1 MLALELKDVNYSYFT
16 KEKETK
22 ALQDINLS
30 VKKGQFISI
39 VGPSGCGK
47 STLLSII
54 CGLIEPTSGEVIVN
68 GRPVKDEMRNIG
80 YMLQHD
86 HLFEWRSVYG
96 NVMLG
101 LDIHRKK
108 DTRNLATHYLSQYGL
123 LDFKNSRPSELSGGM
138 RQRVALIRTLMME
151 PDILLLDE
159 PFSALDYQT
168 RLIVCD
174 DISSIIKKEHKT
186 AILVTHDLAEAISVG
201 ESVYVL
207 TKRPGR
213 FKAAIDLDF
222 CNDLSSLERRDTA
235 AFRDYFNILWKEL
248 SDNE

>member
-86 HLFEWRSVYG
+86 HLLNGAACTEMLCWGLIYTEKRHAKSCHPLSLPIRS
-96 NVMLG
+96 
-101 LDIHRKK
+101 
-108 DTRNLATHYLSQYGL
+108 
-123 LDFKNSRPSELSGGM
+123 SR
-138 RQRVALIRTLMME
+138 
-151 PDILLLDE
+151 
-159 PFSALDYQT
+159 F
-168 RLIVCD
+168 
-174 DISSIIKKEHKT
+174 
-186 AILVTHDLAEAISVG
+186 
-201 ESVYVL
+201 
-207 TKRPGR
+207 
-213 FKAAIDLDF
+213 
-222 CNDLSSLERRDTA
+222 
-235 AFRDYFNILWKEL
+235 
-248 SDNE
+248 

>member
-108 DTRNLATHYLSQYGL
+108 THEILPPTISPNMVSSILKIQDQASFQAVCG
-123 LDFKNSRPSELSGGM
+123 KE
-138 RQRVALIRTLMME
+138 
-151 PDILLLDE
+151 LLLY
-159 PFSALDYQT
+159 AHL
-168 RLIVCD
+168 
-174 DISSIIKKEHKT
+174 
-186 AILVTHDLAEAISVG
+186 
-201 ESVYVL
+201 
-207 TKRPGR
+207 
-213 FKAAIDLDF
+213 
-222 CNDLSSLERRDTA
+222 
-235 AFRDYFNILWKEL
+235 
-248 SDNE
+248 